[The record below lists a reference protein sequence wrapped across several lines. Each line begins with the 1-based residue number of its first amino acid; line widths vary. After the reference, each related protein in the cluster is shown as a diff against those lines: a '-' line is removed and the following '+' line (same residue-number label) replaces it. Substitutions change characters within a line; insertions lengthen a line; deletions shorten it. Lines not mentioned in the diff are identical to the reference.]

1 LETVNAVEAINAS
14 NSSGGSGG
22 TGGDVSTDEE
32 DEDFL
37 RDTDQYFEDEDTED
51 VDDWMSLDAARRLL
65 GLIYYEP
72 NEVFEEFALQA
83 DSQGLLS
90 RESFEQC
97 FFSLMTRTNHLTTAT
112 DQNRAHH
119 IIDMLYDAFDTDQN
133 DVIDFSELTAG
144 LSILCG
150 GTSGM
155 RTSAAFALYDLNN
168 DGFISF
174 PEFQSYLLSVF
185 KVMYRVQPST
195 QSMVGVSVEELAAV
209 TARDA
214 FEEADLNHD
223 HRLSYSEFKSWYES
237 ANGSGVGMSPPLY
250 CHCCTTTAVK
260 WPTR

>member
-1 LETVNAVEAINAS
+1 MLETVNAVEAINAS
-14 NSSGGSGG
+14 NSSGG

-155 RTSAAFALYDLNN
+155 RTSAALTLRVSWTGRRLTRLFSTNRMALPARLWCGDLPCGANR
-168 DGFISF
+168 DIRRPAGGAPYSW
-174 PEFQSYLLSVF
+174 SSSLS
-185 KVMYRVQPST
+185 
-195 QSMVGVSVEELAAV
+195 
-209 TARDA
+209 
-214 FEEADLNHD
+214 
-223 HRLSYSEFKSWYES
+223 WI
-237 ANGSGVGMSPPLY
+237 GSSLPF
-250 CHCCTTTAVK
+250 
-260 WPTR
+260 